1 MGQEIPCSVRIDN
14 KQGAGKALL
23 ETTEIIF
30 RGDMRLK
37 IPLAGLKSVA
47 SRDGELHLKWND
59 GSAVFQLGKH
69 AEKWAYKIL
78 NPKSTL
84 EKLGVKAGLTIS
96 AVGVTD
102 PDFVR
107 DLREKAAR
115 FSATTPIS
123 NSDLIFV
130 AAKDVTSLSRAN
142 KAAKH
147 VADAGA
153 LWIVYPKGRQ
163 DIKEQHVLD
172 AGRRA
177 GLLDVKVVSF
187 SATHT
192 ALKFVRPKAKRP
204 SHLSTQRA

>member
-1 MGQEIPCSVRIDN
+1 MGQEVPCSVRSGD
-14 KQGAGKALL
+14 KQGTGKALL
-23 ETTEIIF
+23 ETTEIVF
-30 RGDMRLK
+30 RGDIRLK
-37 IPLAGLKSVA
+37 IPLAGLKSVSA
-47 SRDGELHLKWND
+47 CDGELHLKWKD

-69 AEKWAYKIL
+69 ADNWAHKIL

-84 EKLGVKAGLTIS
+84 EKLGVKPGLVIS
-96 AVGVTD
+96 TVGISE
-102 PDFVR
+102 PGFVR

-115 FSATTPIS
+115 FSATKPI
-123 NSDLIFV
+123 NDSDLIFV
-130 AAKDVTSLSRAN
+130 AAEDRASLSRADE
-142 KAAKH
+142 AAKY

-153 LWIVYPKGRQ
+153 LWIIYPKGRQ

-204 SHLSTQRA
+204 PRPKTRRA